1 MFGVEPESPPIDRG
15 SAIKI
20 AKRAIKL
27 RETKERMGHL
37 NVVGPELLLFQRQCL
52 FICIFSLAV
61 VSVSIMKH
69 TQSLERWG
77 KFHVFA
83 AKPFCL
89 VLKQPYEQ
97 FLRFAEVA
105 FGSVN
110 IDKVD
115 QRIADTRIRSE
126 LLLFQRQCLF
136 ICIFS
141 LAVVS
146 VSIMKHTQ
154 SLERWGKFHVF
165 AAKPFCLVLK
175 QPYEQFLRFAEVAF
189 GSVNIDKVDQRIADT
204 RIVARQKSFSYFQSS
219 LRRSQRLAVAFFTD

>member
-97 FLRFAEVA
+97 FLRFAEV
-105 FGSVN
+105 
-110 IDKVD
+110 
-115 QRIADTRIRSE
+115 RSE
-126 LLLFQRQCLF
+126 EHTSELQSPCNLVCRLLLVKKKKTNMIILMRDL
-136 ICIFS
+136 
-141 LAVVS
+141 L
-146 VSIMKHTQ
+146 
-154 SLERWGKFHVF
+154 
-165 AAKPFCLVLK
+165 
-175 QPYEQFLRFAEVAF
+175 
-189 GSVNIDKVDQRIADT
+189 
-204 RIVARQKSFSYFQSS
+204 
-219 LRRSQRLAVAFFTD
+219 